1 MVRRVLEPSE
11 EVKWLTHFSA
21 VVESPSHSWKV
32 FEARL
37 DMVRPFLE
45 NRAPLVLR

>member
-11 EVKWLTHFSA
+11 EVKRLTHFSA
-21 VVESPSHSWKV
+21 VVETPSHSWEV

-37 DMVRPFLE
+37 NMVGAFLE
-45 NRAPLVLR
+45 NRAPFVLR